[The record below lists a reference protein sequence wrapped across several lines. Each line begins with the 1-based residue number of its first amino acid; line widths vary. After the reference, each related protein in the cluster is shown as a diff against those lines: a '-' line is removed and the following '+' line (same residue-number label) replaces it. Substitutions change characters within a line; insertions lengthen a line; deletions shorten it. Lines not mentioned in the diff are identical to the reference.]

1 MRKTSFN
8 NIRRLFELKAEKP
21 ELSLSALGK
30 TLGMSKTAVFEHLS
44 KATAAG
50 ISPKDVLYKSDEEL
64 ATIFGAETRQNE
76 CFAEPDYEQVRL
88 YLNAPRVSGKLM
100 PSLKDAWHFLYLKQ
114 FFPDY
119 NAGEL
124 PATCMSL
131 STFIR
136 RYNDYLEQNKL
147 AGTKHS
153 ATPSLNFGPGSMIEI
168 DMIGDD
174 YEFIDLTGNKHITHL
189 FTAVCKYSG
198 LIYAEALE
206 HQTTVDWCRALV
218 NALYTIGGVP
228 EVIRADN
235 DVAITNHGSKSKGTH
250 TVFKQ
255 EFIQLFQKL
264 GTQGELCPVRRPTY
278 KGGNERSNGL
288 ANQQLF
294 ADPDIILPIHC
305 KDLKAFNEII
315 LKCVERINL
324 MPRANNQLSRRA
336 IFEADER
343 KSLKRLPTHRPAI
356 IKYQEVTVYQDGCV
370 RYLYNKYVV
379 GTELAGTLV
388 LIAAING
395 TTLKVYHKDSFKEI
409 VEYPIDYRREHKEHV
424 HKADCF
430 KTAEEQAVTR
440 DCAWFEAFVN
450 KKGNESSIDV
460 SKILE
465 TIRAIFAQTPKAQA
479 TAVRKC
485 SRLIAPIQAEQEN
498 IGLLSHVCGL
508 IMEKKR
514 RGGKFNFD
522 ELLRLY
528 RSLKDSGISLSLL
541 QAANVS
547 HSPSIT
553 QQSQSRSINLRGAQ
567 YYANK

>member
-8 NIRRLFELKAEKP
+8 NVRRLFELKAEKP

-30 TLGMSKTAVFEHLS
+30 MLGMSKTATFEYLS

-50 ISPKDVLYKSDEEL
+50 IRPKDVLEKSDEEL
-64 ATIFGAETRQNE
+64 VAIFGAKTRQNE
-76 CFAEPDYEQVRL
+76 SFVEPDYEQVRL
-88 YLNAPRVSGKLM
+88 YLNAPKLSGKLM

-114 FFPDY
+114 FFLDY
-119 NAGEL
+119 SAGEL
-124 PATCMSL
+124 PVTCMSL

-136 RYNDYLEQNKL
+136 RYNDYLDENKL
-147 AGTKHS
+147 AATKHS

-206 HQTTVDWCRALV
+206 HQGTVDWCRALI
-218 NALYTIGGVP
+218 NALYTVGGVP

-235 DVAITNHGSKSKGTH
+235 DVAITNHGSKSKGTC

-255 EFIQLFQKL
+255 EFIQLFQKF
-264 GTQGELCPVRRPTY
+264 GTSGELCPVRRPTY
-278 KGGNERSNGL
+278 KASNERSNGL

-294 ADPDIILPIHC
+294 ADPNIILPIHC

-336 IFEADER
+336 IFETDER
-343 KSLKRLPTHRPAI
+343 KSLKKLPEHRPVS
-356 IKYQEVTVYQDGCV
+356 IKYQEATVYQDGCV

-379 GTELAGTLV
+379 GAELYGTTVLV
-388 LIAAING
+388 AAING
-395 TTLKVYHKDSFKEI
+395 TTLKVYRKDSFEEI

-424 HKADCF
+424 HKAEKF
-430 KTAEEQAVTR
+430 KTAQEQAITR
-440 DCAWFEAFVN
+440 DCAWFVALVN
-450 KKGNESSIDV
+450 KKGNEISVDV
-460 SKILE
+460 SKIIE
-465 TIRAIFAQTPKAQA
+465 TIKAIFEQTPKAQA

-485 SRLIAPIQAEQEN
+485 NKLIAPIQSERAN
-498 IGLLSHVCGL
+498 IGLLNYVCNL
-508 IMEKKR
+508 IMDKKS
-514 RGGKFNFD
+514 RGGKFDFD

-528 RSLKDSGISLSLL
+528 RNFKDSDISPSLL
-541 QAANVS
+541 QGANANRS
-547 HSPSIT
+547 TSIT
-553 QQSQSRSINLRGAQ
+553 QRSRSTNLRGAQ